1 MSTDSERSQETPSAT
16 VEAKSEIQ
24 EYLEVSHQR
33 HKLFPRASLVGRCA
47 GGVAVFFRAL
57 LAAGDALRNRLIAWS
72 HTVPLFGGLFPMLFS
87 ATGALLASAMV
98 FYYAPE
104 TGGSGIP
111 HLKAVLHRLR
121 DLSWIRGLGLKMG

>member
-33 HKLFPRASLVGRCA
+33 HKLFPRAALVGLCA
-47 GGVAVFFRAL
+47 GGIAVIFRAL
-57 LAAGDALRNRLIAWS
+57 LAAGDALRNDLITRS
-72 HTVPLFGGLFPMLFS
+72 HSVPTFGWLFPMLFS

-98 FYYAPE
+98 FCYAPLFNAALDE
-104 TGGSGIP
+104 
-111 HLKAVLHRLR
+111 VLPLDPKPLQEAMR
-121 DLSWIRGLGLKMG
+121 

>member
-33 HKLFPRASLVGRCA
+33 HKLFPRAALVGLCA

-57 LAAGDALRNRLIAWS
+57 LAAGDVLRNGLIAWS
-72 HTVPLFGGLFPMLFS
+72 HTVPLFGGLVPMLFS
-87 ATGALLASAMV
+87 ATGRV
-98 FYYAPE
+98 FAA
-104 TGGSGIP
+104 
-111 HLKAVLHRLR
+111 AVVF
-121 DLSWIRGLGLKMG
+121 